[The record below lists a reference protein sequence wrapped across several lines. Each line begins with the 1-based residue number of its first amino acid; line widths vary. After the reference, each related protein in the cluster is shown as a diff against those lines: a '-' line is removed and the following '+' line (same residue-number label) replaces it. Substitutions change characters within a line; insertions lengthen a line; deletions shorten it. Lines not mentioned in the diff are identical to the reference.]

1 MNKNLVAADMGGFL
15 PIGSLDAYI
24 HRVNQVPMLSEEEE
38 QTLAKRLYEE
48 GDLEAAKR
56 LVMAHLRFVV
66 RVARGYSGY
75 GLPQAD
81 LIQEGNIGLL
91 KAVKRFNPAVGVRL
105 VSFAIHWI
113 KAEMHEYILANWR
126 IVKVATTKAQRK
138 LFFNLRRASK
148 RLKWFSND
156 EIEDVATALNVSTEE
171 VRRMEMRLMG
181 AKDESLDGAA
191 DAEEGGGSSGSG
203 HFSPAQYLEDNRYN
217 PAQLLEAE
225 DASSKH
231 EHSLREAMTQLSARD
246 RDIIEQRWLTDK
258 KTTLEVLAEK
268 YQVSAERIRQL
279 EKNAMNALKALL
291 SSQQASFAG

>member
-1 MNKNLVAADMGGFL
+1 MTTNLVAADMGAFL

-24 HRVNQVPMLSEEEE
+24 HRVNQVPMLTDEEE
-38 QTLAKRLYEE
+38 QTLAKRLHEN

-66 RVARGYSGY
+66 RIARGYAGY

-91 KAVKRFNPAVGVRL
+91 KAVKRFNPEVGVRL

-148 RLKWFSND
+148 RLKWFSNSEID
-156 EIEDVATALNVSTEE
+156 EVATQLKVAPEE
-171 VRRMEMRLMG
+171 VRRMEMRLMS
-181 AKDESLDGAA
+181 APDESLEGGSDSSDEGGSGGAA
-191 DAEEGGGSSGSG
+191 
-203 HFSPAQYLEDNRYN
+203 HLSPSYYLEDHRYN
-217 PAQLLEAE
+217 PAYLLEAQDSAHKDE
-225 DASSKH
+225 D
-231 EHSLREAMTQLSARD
+231 SLRQALNQLSLRD
-246 RDIIEQRWLTDK
+246 RDIIEQRWLSEK

-268 YQVSAERIRQL
+268 YGVSAERIRQL
-279 EKNAMNALKALL
+279 EKNAMSALRTSLVADSTGL
-291 SSQQASFAG
+291 